1 MNKDNH
7 LIWEAFRNKL
17 QENAEVPST
26 LGEADPA
33 LKNTGP
39 GENAEE
45 QNRIVGNDVIQN
57 DQVIGEFLGDS
68 YSSKL
73 TLHGKDMF
81 MPGAPYAQT
90 VNQGTHMGLWYK
102 NKRHKLIVRDASKWK
117 EFLSDIVATGDD
129 KYWDGKKMHQHD
141 HIGDEISATNEYWSK
156 KIAAGADQS
165 PAENA
170 ENEPHGYPQGMT
182 AIQNLLLNELKK
194 RGFELTKISHADKE
208 RDKYP
213 TVFMM
218 RSRGPMHNV
227 VEIDGMGSINGEH
240 YEDYMANLKDG
251 SEDAEGRSNAQN
263 AAIAISLQKA
273 GKKPS

>member
-1 MNKDNH
+1 
-7 LIWEAFRNKL
+7 
-17 QENAEVPST
+17 
-26 LGEADPA
+26 
-33 LKNTGP
+33 
-39 GENAEE
+39 
-45 QNRIVGNDVIQN
+45 
-57 DQVIGEFLGDS
+57 
-68 YSSKL
+68 
-73 TLHGKDMF
+73 
-81 MPGAPYAQT
+81 
-90 VNQGTHMGLWYK
+90 
-102 NKRHKLIVRDASKWK
+102 
-117 EFLSDIVATGDD
+117 
-129 KYWDGKKMHQHD
+129 
-141 HIGDEISATNEYWSK
+141 
-156 KIAAGADQS
+156 
-165 PAENA
+165 
-170 ENEPHGYPQGMT
+170 MT